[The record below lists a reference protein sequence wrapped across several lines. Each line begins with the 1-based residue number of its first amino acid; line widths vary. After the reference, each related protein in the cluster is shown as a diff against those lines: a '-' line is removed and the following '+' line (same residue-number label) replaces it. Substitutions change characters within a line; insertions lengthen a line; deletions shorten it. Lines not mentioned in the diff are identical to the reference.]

1 MPRPT
6 FSELTAEQ
14 QQHTET
20 CRKRL
25 AQEIQA
31 QGGSISFD
39 QYMQLVLH
47 DHSVGYYHSQPPVF
61 GKHGDFITAPESSVH
76 LAYCI
81 AHACAKLIRDDAQR
95 NILEVGAGR
104 GQLALDMLRYLQA
117 WGVSPRKYYIF
128 EPSEMLRNAQRE
140 LLEERMP
147 ESMSMVEWLP
157 DLHTGL
163 GSAVV
168 IANEVLDA
176 LPVKCFVVNSRRQ
189 INERCVALTDEG
201 ELDWLEQKPS
211 YELDVALDYLTVM
224 LDRPPAGE
232 PYYSEINLQLG
243 KTLASW
249 SDCCEQCIMLLID
262 YGYPQS
268 EYYHPQRHMG
278 TLRSYFRHRVSEDL
292 LACPGIQ
299 DITADVDF
307 SALAQA
313 AKRLQ
318 MGILSFG
325 SQRNFMLANHLL
337 DWRPAGNTQAEQ
349 VAQIA
354 QLKQL
359 TLGSAVGERFQVMV
373 LGKGIEY
380 GPDQFTLRDMR
391 ARL

>member
-14 QQHTET
+14 RQHTEN
-20 CRKRL
+20 CMERL
-25 AQEIQA
+25 GWEIQA

-47 DHSVGYYHSQPPVF
+47 DPAVGYYHTQQPVF
-61 GKHGDFITAPESSVH
+61 GKHGDFVTAPESSVH

-81 AHACAKLIRDDAQR
+81 AHSCARLIRDDAQR

-104 GQLALDMLRYLQA
+104 GRLALDMLRYLHV
-117 WGVSPRKYYIF
+117 WGVTPRRYYIY
-128 EPSEMLRNAQRE
+128 EPSEMLRNAQRD
-140 LLEERMP
+140 LLEEHMP
-147 ESMSMVEWLP
+147 EGMSVVEWLP
-157 DLHTGL
+157 DLHTEL
-163 GSAVV
+163 GSTIVV
-168 IANEVLDA
+168 ANEVLDA
-176 LPVKCFVVNSRRQ
+176 LPVKCFAADSRK
-189 INERCVALTDEG
+189 ISERCVTLTDQG
-201 ELDWLEQKPS
+201 ELDWLVQEPS

-224 LDRPPAGE
+224 LDSPPAGE
-232 PYYSEINLQLG
+232 LYCSEINLQLG
-243 KTLASW
+243 KTLATW

-268 EYYHPQRHMG
+268 EYYHPQRNMG
-278 TLRSYFRHRVSEDL
+278 TLRSYFRHQVAENPF
-292 LACPGIQ
+292 ACPGLQ

-313 AKRLQ
+313 AGQLQ
-318 MGILSFG
+318 MGVLSFG

-337 DWRPAGNTQAEQ
+337 DWRPAGKTQAEQ
-349 VAQIA
+349 VAQTA

-380 GPDQFTLRDMR
+380 GPDRFTLRDMR

>member
-6 FSELTAEQ
+6 ISGLTAEQ
-14 QQHTET
+14 RQHTEN
-20 CRKRL
+20 CRQRL
-25 AQEIQA
+25 GQEIQA

-47 DHSVGYYHSQPPVF
+47 DPAVGYYHTQQPVF
-61 GKHGDFITAPESSVH
+61 GKHGDFVTAPESSVH

-81 AHACAKLIRDDAQR
+81 AHSCARLIRDDAQR

-104 GQLALDMLRYLQA
+104 GRLALDMLRYLHI
-117 WGVSPRKYYIF
+117 WGVTPSRYYIY
-128 EPSEMLRNAQRE
+128 EPSEMLRNAQRD
-140 LLEERMP
+140 LLEEHMP
-147 ESMSMVEWLP
+147 ESMSVVEWLP
-157 DLHTGL
+157 DLRTEL
-163 GSAVV
+163 GSAIVV
-168 IANEVLDA
+168 ANEVLDA
-176 LPVKCFVVNSRRQ
+176 LPVKCFVADSRQ
-189 INERCVALTDEG
+189 ISERCVTLTDQG
-201 ELDWLEQKPS
+201 ELGWLVQEPS

-224 LDRPPAGE
+224 LDCPPAGE
-232 PYYSEINLQLG
+232 LYSSEINLQLG
-243 KTLASW
+243 KTLATW

-268 EYYHPQRHMG
+268 EYYHPQRNMG
-278 TLRSYFRHRVSEDL
+278 TLRSYFRHRVSENPFT
-292 LACPGIQ
+292 CPGLQ

-313 AKRLQ
+313 AGRLQ
-318 MGILSFG
+318 MGVLSFS

-337 DWRPAGNTQAEQ
+337 DWRPAGKTQAER
-349 VAQIA
+349 VAQTA

-380 GPDQFTLRDMR
+380 GPDRFTLRDMR
-391 ARL
+391 TRL

>member
-140 LLEERMP
+140 LLEEHMP

-163 GSAVV
+163 GSAIV

>member
-14 QQHTET
+14 QQYTET
-20 CRKRL
+20 CRERL
-25 AQEIQA
+25 AQDIQA
-31 QGGSISFD
+31 QGGSIGFD

-47 DHSVGYYHSQPPVF
+47 DHAVGYYHTQQPVF
-61 GKHGDFITAPESSVH
+61 GKHGDFVTAPESSVH

-81 AHACAKLIRDDAQR
+81 AHACAGLIRDDAQR

-104 GQLALDMLRYLQA
+104 GQLALDMLRYLHA
-117 WGVSPRKYYIF
+117 WGCAPRRYYIF
-128 EPSEMLRNAQRE
+128 EPSEMLRNAQKE
-140 LLEERMP
+140 LLEEHMP

-157 DLHTGL
+157 DLHMGL
-163 GSAVV
+163 GSAIV

-176 LPVKCFVVNSRRQ
+176 LPVKCFIANSRQ
-189 INERCVALTDEG
+189 ISERCVALTDQG
-201 ELDWLEQKPS
+201 ELDWLVQAPS

-224 LDRPPAGE
+224 LDSPPAGE
-232 PYYSEINLQLG
+232 PYCSEINLQLG

-249 SDCCEQCIMLLID
+249 SDCCEQCIMFLID

-268 EYYHPQRHMG
+268 EYYHPQRSMG

-292 LACPGIQ
+292 FACPGIQ

-318 MGILSFG
+318 MGVLSFG
-325 SQRNFMLANHLL
+325 SQRNFMLANRLL
-337 DWRPAGNTQAEQ
+337 DWRPAGKTQAEQ

-380 GPDQFTLRDMR
+380 GPDRFTLRDMR

>member
-140 LLEERMP
+140 LLEEHMP

-163 GSAVV
+163 GSAIV

-380 GPDQFTLRDMR
+380 GSDQFTLRDMR